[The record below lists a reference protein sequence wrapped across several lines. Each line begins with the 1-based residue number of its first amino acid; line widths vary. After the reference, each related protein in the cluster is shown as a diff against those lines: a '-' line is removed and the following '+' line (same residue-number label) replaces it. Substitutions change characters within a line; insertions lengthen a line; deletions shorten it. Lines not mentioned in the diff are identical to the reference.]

1 MGLEQIS
8 VRVRCKMPAYA
19 SESVDRGRRYPR
31 KPCAAEV
38 VTPATPHDG
47 PVKYRVQAL
56 LYLLYV
62 GKSVFE
68 AFVQTHAV
76 APGAERA

>member
-31 KPCAAEV
+31 RPCAAGAAT
-38 VTPATPHDG
+38 TPTPYHRPARRLMVRQHIRGCLDHALARLDG
-47 PVKYRVQAL
+47 FSLR
-56 LYLLYV
+56 
-62 GKSVFE
+62 G
-68 AFVQTHAV
+68 
-76 APGAERA
+76 GM

>member
-8 VRVRCKMPAYA
+8 VRVRWKMPAYA
-19 SESVDRGRRYPR
+19 SESVGRGRRYPK

-47 PVKYRVQAL
+47 PARRLMVRQHIRGCLDHAL
-56 LYLLYV
+56 ARLDGFSLR
-62 GKSVFE
+62 G
-68 AFVQTHAV
+68 
-76 APGAERA
+76 GM

>member
-8 VRVRCKMPAYA
+8 VRVRYKMPAYA
-19 SESVDRGRRYPR
+19 TESVDRGRRYPR

-47 PVKYRVQAL
+47 PARRLMVRQHIRGCLDHALAL
-56 LYLLYV
+56 LDDFSLC
-62 GKSVFE
+62 G
-68 AFVQTHAV
+68 
-76 APGAERA
+76 GI